1 MSAIISRQIMPPA
14 MSFEY
19 WGIKMNRLKGVE
31 LSVEEL
37 KTLEDAH
44 IIISEMQDATNSE
57 SLARLKDDLGNLL
70 TLVVENGVYT
80 ALDEK

>member
-1 MSAIISRQIMPPA
+1 
-14 MSFEY
+14 
-19 WGIKMNRLKGVE
+19 MNRLKGVE

-37 KTLEDAH
+37 KTLNDAY

-70 TLVVENGVYT
+70 TLIVEDGVYT
-80 ALDEK
+80 ALDEN

>member
-37 KTLEDAH
+37 KTLEDAYK
-44 IIISEMQDATNSE
+44 IIMEMQDATRSE
-57 SLARLKDDLGNLL
+57 SLMRLCNDMGGLIALINKD
-70 TLVVENGVYT
+70 GVYT
-80 ALDEK
+80 ALDKD

>member
-37 KTLEDAH
+37 KTLEDTYK
-44 IIISEMQDATNSE
+44 IIMEMQDATNSE

-70 TLVVENGVYT
+70 TLVVEDGVYT
-80 ALDEK
+80 ALDEN

>member
-1 MSAIISRQIMPPA
+1 MPPA

-37 KTLEDAH
+37 KTLNDAH

-70 TLVVENGVYT
+70 TLVVEDGVYT
-80 ALDEK
+80 ALDEN

>member
-1 MSAIISRQIMPPA
+1 MH
-14 MSFEY
+14 
-19 WGIKMNRLKGVE
+19 KLKGIQ
-31 LSVEEL
+31 LSVDEL
-37 KTLEDAH
+37 KTFNDAH

-80 ALDEK
+80 ALDEN